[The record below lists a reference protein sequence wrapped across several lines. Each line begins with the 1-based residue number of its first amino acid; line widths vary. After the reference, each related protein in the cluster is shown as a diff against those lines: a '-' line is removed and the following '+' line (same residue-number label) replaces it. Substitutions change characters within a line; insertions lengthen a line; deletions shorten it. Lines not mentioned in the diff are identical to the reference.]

1 MNIRVGIAALATVSA
16 AVAVTTLAA
25 CTPARADDPGYELRV
40 AAEMTVEV
48 GATSA
53 LSVAIVPAAG
63 RTISADGPVR
73 VAVTVPVEL
82 GLPRRRYARKDAA
95 DPAAD
100 APRFDIKV
108 KAREP
113 GDHAVALDVRF
124 WLCGSRVCRPIT
136 VTRTVT
142 VHVPAP
148 IVIDAAVAVDAAVDA
163 PPPIDAGR
171 RRR

>member
-1 MNIRVGIAALATVSA
+1 MRAVAFAMVMALAA
-16 AVAVTTLAA
+16 AAAA
-25 CTPARADDPGYELRV
+25 CTPARADENGYDVRV
-40 AAEMTVEV
+40 AADVTIDL
-48 GATSA
+48 GASGA
-53 LSVAIVPAAG
+53 ISVAIVPSAG

-73 VAVTVPVEL
+73 VTVSGPDGL

-100 APRFDIKV
+100 APRFDVRV

-136 VTRTVT
+136 ATRTVH

-148 IVIDAAVAVDAAVDA
+148 APPVDAAVPVDAAADA
-163 PPPIDAGR
+163 PIDGGR
-171 RRR
+171 RRTR

>member
-1 MNIRVGIAALATVSA
+1 MIR
-16 AVAVTTLAA
+16 AVAIAGAAMVLAA
-25 CTPARADDPGYELRV
+25 CTSARADESGYEVRIASDLTI
-40 AAEMTVEV
+40 EQ
-48 GATSA
+48 GASGA
-53 LSVAIVPAAG
+53 ISVAIVPATG

-73 VAVTVPVEL
+73 LAVTAPDGL

-100 APRFDIKV
+100 APRFDVRV

-113 GDHAVALDVRF
+113 GDHTVALDVRF

-136 VTRTVT
+136 VTRTIT

-148 IVIDAAVAVDAAVDA
+148 IPIDAAIPVDAAVDA
-163 PPPIDAGR
+163 GRPIDAGR
-171 RRR
+171 RAR

>member
-1 MNIRVGIAALATVSA
+1 MTRAVVIAGVALALT
-16 AVAVTTLAA
+16 A
-25 CTPARADDPGYELRV
+25 CTAARADEAGFELRI
-40 AAEMTVEV
+40 APDLTVEQ
-48 GATSA
+48 GANGA
-53 LSVAIVPAAG
+53 ISVAIVPAAG
-63 RTISADGPVR
+63 RTVSADGPVR
-73 VAVTVPVEL
+73 LAVSGPDAI

-100 APRFDIKV
+100 APRFDVRV

-148 IVIDAAVAVDAAVDA
+148 APPVDAA
-163 PPPIDAGR
+163 PPPIDAGVDAAPPRGR
-171 RRR
+171 RR

>member
-1 MNIRVGIAALATVSA
+1 MRATALAMLLALAGCSA
-16 AVAVTTLAA
+16 
-25 CTPARADDPGYELRV
+25 ARADETDYEVRV
-40 AAEMTVEV
+40 ASDVTIDL
-48 GATSA
+48 GANGA
-53 LSVAIVPAAG
+53 ISVALVPANG

-73 VAVTVPVEL
+73 LAITAPEGL

-100 APRFDIKV
+100 APRFDVRV

-113 GDHAVALDVRF
+113 GDHTVALDVRF

-136 VTRTVT
+136 TTRTVT

-148 IVIDAAVAVDAAVDA
+148 VPIDAMPVDAAVDA
-163 PPPIDAGR
+163 LPVDAGR
-171 RRR
+171 RRTR

>member
-1 MNIRVGIAALATVSA
+1 MIRAVAIALA
-16 AVAVTTLAA
+16 LAA
-25 CTPARADDPGYELRV
+25 CTAARADENGYELRV
-40 AAEMTVEV
+40 ASELTIEQ
-48 GATSA
+48 GASA
-53 LSVAIVPAAG
+53 AISVAIVPATG

-73 VAVTVPVEL
+73 VAVTAPDAI

-100 APRFDIKV
+100 APRFDVRV

-113 GDHAVALDVRF
+113 GDHKVALAIRF

-136 VTRTVT
+136 ATRTVT

-148 IVIDAAVAVDAAVDA
+148 IPSDAAVPVDAAIDA
-163 PPPIDAGR
+163 LPVDAGR
-171 RRR
+171 RRPR